1 MKPGIRVETRRR
13 DVSAQGLG
21 EVAETV
27 ILRHGQEIATLA
39 PSDPLRYALKL
50 PLDEL
55 RSLRRALGPVLERRP
70 HVRRVLE
77 AIIEYKERGTYR
89 HRARR
94 GREGRQGNG

>member
-1 MKPGIRVETRRR
+1 VRSGIRLENRRR
-13 DVSAQGLG
+13 DANTSAPGD
-21 EVAETV
+21 VAETV
-27 ILRHGQEIATLA
+27 IQQHRQEIAALA

-50 PLDEL
+50 PLNEL

-77 AIIEYKERGTYR
+77 AIIEYKERGTDR